1 MDFIRYL
8 FDSAKAYFQESD
20 LHGNALWASIESNIH
35 LILSHPNGWGGSEQH
50 FLREAVV
57 KALIFTEEEALSH
70 VSFVTERDAT
80 VHFCGTHMEPGQSL
94 EVSFSPST
102 LRRILT
108 PDFKPGQKIVI
119 VDANEQTIDV
129 VSYTVA
135 SMSPLEVEHFR
146 GPECN
151 ALHFQI

>member
-80 VHFCGTHMEPGQSL
+80 VHFCATHMEPGQSL
-94 EVSFSPST
+94 EVSFFLFDSET
-102 LRRILT
+102 
-108 PDFKPGQKIVI
+108 Q
-119 VDANEQTIDV
+119 
-129 VSYTVA
+129 SYPQFQARTEDCDSRCQRTDNRCRFLHRCLHVA
-135 SMSPLEVEHFR
+135 AR
-146 GPECN
+146 GGAFPR
-151 ALHFQI
+151 ARV